1 MRNAWD
7 LANMGSKKIA
17 AMISLNF
24 IEAYS
29 TVERTGNIRSRDLIK
44 PVLKGNSFKVKI
56 TCCYKFL

>member
-24 IEAYS
+24 IEALFTRGKNWQYQ
-29 TVERTGNIRSRDLIK
+29 VARFN
-44 PVLKGNSFKVKI
+44 
-56 TCCYKFL
+56 